1 MLFEPHHKKTCL
13 QGFKK
18 TCLQGFGPGLTHTAK
33 SRFCHDLAQMYPY
46 ETFAYNFAVL
56 FPGEQTQVSVSGRTS
71 VTKSISSEHPP
82 EIHTPTPQENN
93 VFDPEEEG

>member
-1 MLFEPHHKKTCL
+1 MTRAGSLREVKVEVAECL
-13 QGFKK
+13 SLVYRCSVTKHSPIILLYF
-18 TCLQGFGPGLTHTAK
+18 
-33 SRFCHDLAQMYPY
+33 
-46 ETFAYNFAVL
+46 V
-56 FPGEQTQVSVSGRTS
+56 PGEQTQVSVSGRTS